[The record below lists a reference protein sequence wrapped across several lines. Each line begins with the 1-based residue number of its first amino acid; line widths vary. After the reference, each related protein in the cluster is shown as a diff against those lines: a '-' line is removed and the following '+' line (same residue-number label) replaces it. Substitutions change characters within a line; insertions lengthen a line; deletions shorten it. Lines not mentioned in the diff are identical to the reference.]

1 MTVNNI
7 FSTLENVAKLIDG
20 REGKERSIKEQF
32 DKKVG
37 INKEQHDEVVSLT
50 RTYEDAEDSVRQYD
64 KEIEQCTK
72 SLNKLDTSIQ
82 KLEENLK
89 KTNTPESRD
98 KVQKE
103 IDKKRDERYRIQTRK
118 ENLSNSQFEEKQSLR
133 RAKRKLNRMGVAPDK
148 AKQSLGKMDK
158 ALTKNASSG
167 LSSMLGKVAK
177 ISGPIAAVGA
187 LVKAIEFGIDK
198 STEYMKL
205 NADNLMRGL
214 NANFSVGLNQIQASL
229 SSWQDAVTGAYSAQE
244 LYTESQLDL
253 LKAQNET
260 EMANLKMSNTW
271 TNWIPIWGEV
281 NKYAEAELEIRQKI
295 AELELEQASKVLK
308 QVNEFTQKTDDYLRI
323 QDKAVHAYQAENGF
337 SVSQTSV
344 FEDRMLGLGETFAK
358 YNKTIADAL
367 KMQSS
372 YTEQSGRAFNFSNNE
387 YEKNFAVGRLV
398 GEDNLVNFEAQ
409 MNIFNQ
415 SVSDSADVMYNMYKD
430 ANRIGLSQKKLV
442 KDVLGNLKLA
452 NKYDFKNGT
461 KGFIELSKWAE
472 NARFNL
478 GSLGGALEKIQSGG
492 LENTITTSAKL
503 QVLGG
508 PFAMY
513 SDPLGMEFNA
523 NADPEEYAKMIQKMF
538 STMGRFDKETGQT
551 TFNYAENKMI
561 RSAAETLGISVED
574 AKNMARGARQKDVV
588 KQQMGG
594 SSLSN
599 EDQDAIANK
608 AQYNQETGKWYV
620 NTISG
625 KPIDVDKVGKGDL
638 NKILSGN
645 SEEDATKYAQGTL
658 STVERIESATKAI
671 AAKLGAATFENFV
684 STAETDIHNLLT
696 AYDNNFD
703 EIVAAIKDARA
714 DASKKQQEMFNA
726 LKTIA
731 GDAKYARAKVDEKK
745 HSKQTTQEIYERA
758 TQTGRNA
765 KRLRND
771 QKEFDEKG
779 DVSSAMV
786 MFHRAKAKGRNVF
799 AQARDWTRGLFM
811 SDEGALAKGRQTAND
826 WESNFDEQ
834 GRIKIGARP
843 KIKDGVASGNGSP
856 MVVSASNVTPIQD
869 GAVKLAKSD
878 PKDSAVFAKTGGP
891 FDKLFDDIFGKV
903 NAIYDMS
910 VRYGSTTNNRYGG
923 NMVQSMLENH
933 FANVFGSTST
943 TNNRYSGDIMNTS
956 VNFDP
961 LWTLYDSWRN
971 PQAHAHRMQEINP
984 SQISINTLSRI
995 VAGDSLGQINPR
1007 IGETEFNMVENMQ
1020 MSQIAKLQG
1029 RSIDDV
1035 RSNLTQ
1041 KNYVEP
1047 APDRKPREYAMPSTS
1062 SINELAKIASQGNA
1076 FCLQQPQGFNQPLDV
1091 HIHGDLNLKAPTGE
1105 TINLT
1110 NIIQNDPML
1119 IRKITEL
1126 IICQIGKNIHGG
1138 RTELNRNRFAYT

>member
-20 REGKERSIKEQF
+20 REGKERSIKESF

-50 RTYEDAEDSVRQYD
+50 RTYEDAEDSVKQYD
-64 KEIEQCTK
+64 KEIKQCSE
-72 SLNKLDTSIQ
+72 SLKKLDTSIQ
-82 KLEENLK
+82 KLEENLN
-89 KTNTPESRD
+89 KTKTPEDKD
-98 KVQKE
+98 KVQRE
-103 IDKKRDERYRIQTRK
+103 IDKKKGERDRIQTRK
-118 ENLSNSQFEEKQSLR
+118 ENLSNSQFNEKQSLR
-133 RAKRKLNRMGVAPDK
+133 RAKRKLNRMGVDPNK

-158 ALTKNASSG
+158 ALMKNASGG

-177 ISGPIAAVGA
+177 MSGPIAAVGA
-187 LVKAIEFGIDK
+187 LVKAIEFGINK

-214 NANFSVGLNQIQASL
+214 NANMRVSINQMQASL
-229 SSWQDAVTGAYSAQE
+229 GSWQDAVSGAYSAQE

-295 AELELEQASKVLK
+295 AELELDQASKVLK
-308 QVNEFTQKTDDYLRI
+308 QVNEFTKRIDDYLRTK
-323 QDKAVHAYQAENGF
+323 DKAVHGYQVENGL
-337 SVSQTSV
+337 SVGQTAV

-358 YNKTIADAL
+358 YNKTIEDAL

-372 YTEQSGRAFNFSNNE
+372 YTEQSGRAVNFSNDE
-387 YEKNFAVGRLV
+387 YKKNFAVGRLV
-398 GEDNLVNFEAQ
+398 GEDNLMNFEAQ

-415 SVSDSADVMYNMYKD
+415 SVSDSADVMYDMYKD
-430 ANRIGLSQKKLV
+430 ANRMGISQKKLV

-472 NARFNL
+472 SARFNL

-513 SDPLGMEFNA
+513 SDPLSMEFNA

-538 STMGRFDKETGQT
+538 KTMGRFDKKTGETK
-551 TFNYAENKMI
+551 FNYAENKMI
-561 RSAAETLGISVED
+561 RAASETLGISVED

-588 KQQMGG
+588 KQQMGY
-594 SSLSN
+594 SSLSKK
-599 EDQDAIANK
+599 DQDAIANK

-625 KPIDVDKVGKGDL
+625 KPIDVDKVRKGDL
-638 NKILSGN
+638 DKILSGN
-645 SEEDATKYAQGTL
+645 REEDAEKYAQGTL

-671 AAKLGAATFENFV
+671 AAKLGAATFDNFV
-684 STAETDIHNLLT
+684 SAAETDIHNLLT

-703 EIVAAIKDARA
+703 EVVKAIKDARA
-714 DASKKQQEMFNA
+714 DASKKQKEMFDG
-726 LKTIA
+726 LKSIA
-731 GDAKYARAKVDEKK
+731 GDAMYARAKVDENKRG
-745 HSKQTTQEIYERA
+745 KQTVQEVYERA

-765 KRLRND
+765 RRLQND
-771 QKEFDEKG
+771 QKTFEAKG

-786 MFHRAKAKGRNVF
+786 MFHRAKAEGRNVW

-811 SDEGALAKGRQTAND
+811 SDESALAKSRQTVNS
-826 WESNFDEQ
+826 WNENFDGQ
-834 GRIKIGARP
+834 GRVKIGARP
-843 KIKDGVASGNGSP
+843 KIKDGITSGNGSP
-856 MVVSASNVTPIQD
+856 MVVSATNVTPIQD

-903 NAIYDMS
+903 NALYDMS
-910 VRYGSTTNNRYGG
+910 VRNSTISNIMGDTLASHIENRISNVFGSSSTTNNRFGG
-923 NMVQSMLENH
+923 NIT
-933 FANVFGSTST
+933 STSV
-943 TNNRYSGDIMNTS
+943 G
-956 VNFDP
+956 FDR
-961 LWTLYDSWRN
+961 LGALYNSWRN
-971 PQAHAHRMQEINP
+971 PQAHSRRMQAINTSKVTTLPLKSLNRDNGIGRINP
-984 SQISINTLSRI
+984 QT
-995 VAGDSLGQINPR
+995 
-1007 IGETEFNMVENMQ
+1007 GEVEFNFTENRQ
-1020 MSQIAKLQG
+1020 MAQMAKIRG
-1029 RSIDDV
+1029 RSIDDI
-1035 RSNLTQ
+1035 
-1041 KNYVEP
+1041 KNDFTKNVSVEP
-1047 APDRKPREYAMPSTS
+1047 AFDRKQGEYAMPTA
-1062 SINELAKIASQGNA
+1062 SINETARHLSQGND
-1076 FCLQQPQGFNQPLDV
+1076 FGIQQDQRFNQPIDV
-1091 HIHGDLNLKAPTGE
+1091 HIHGDLNLKSPTGE
-1105 TINLT
+1105 TINLI
-1110 NIIQNDPML
+1110 NMIQNDPML
-1119 IRKITEL
+1119 VKTITEL
-1126 IICQIGKNIHGG
+1126 IVCQIGRNIHGG
-1138 RTELNRNRFAYT
+1138 RIELNRNRFAYT